1 MPDQPYT
8 IRDGWYRDEGGAYW
22 QAVGVAG
29 MPAYEPCFV
38 VTGDLDAAR
47 RRLAP
52 LPADTRTRAI
62 EAIRE
67 VMIGGAASP
76 TASVDAL
83 VAAGMIRPAHDDD
96 ALLRD
101 ALAAIIDLDG
111 CDGTCGDTT
120 GACVPSRIR
129 AALAAAEEGEA

>member
-52 LPADTRTRAI
+52 VAHIDSGY
-62 EAIRE
+62 
-67 VMIGGAASP
+67 VS
-76 TASVDAL
+76 AL
-83 VAAGMIRPAHDDD
+83 DLLAD
-96 ALLRD
+96 ALL
-101 ALAAIIDLDG
+101 AIIDLDG
-111 CDGTCGDTT
+111 CRGDCGDQT
-120 GACVPSRIR
+120 GACVPARIR
-129 AALAAAEEGEA
+129 AYLGWETTHE